1 MDTKTI
7 VNNWVLYNILL
18 NTYFEGNPVQKC
30 KHIDDWIL
38 I

>member
-7 VNNWVLYNILL
+7 VNNWILYNILL
-18 NTYFEGNPVQKC
+18 NTYFEEKPAEKC